1 MRKIYTG
8 IDVGSD
14 SIKIVTS
21 EFLNDRFYTLAS
33 VSVKSVGITRGIITD
48 YDMALNSLNLAKKEI
63 EKALGT
69 SVNKAIITVPSNDR
83 NLSVIEGSI
92 NIYNEFVTGEDVT
105 AVLGEASVDKVEENE
120 EIVSII
126 PILFSLDEDRL
137 TPNPNGAKSSVLGVK
152 ALLAKAPKK
161 QVYSFLK
168 LFADANIEVVDVTFN
183 CIGDYFEARDKETDN
198 TFGALINIGHEK
210 TDVSIFNKGILI
222 KNSIINLGSKNI
234 DKDISYVYGIDINA
248 ARELKEKFALAS
260 RRYADINET
269 VEFMADDK
277 DKVTIN
283 QYEITEVVEAR
294 IVELLKLA
302 KKEINSLTKRKISYI
317 IVTGGITELT
327 GFGYVVEN
335 VLGITASTLN
345 ITTLGIRSNKYSTAM
360 GIIKYFHEKLKLRD
374 INYSMFDESKLDDMM
389 MDNKKNLLNV
399 NNDTIVGK
407 IFDYFTNN

>member
-92 NIYNEFVTGEDVT
+92 NLYNEFVTGEDVT

-168 LFADANIEVVDVTFN
+168 LFADADIEVVDVTFN

-317 IVTGGITELT
+317 IVTGGIAELM
-327 GFGYVVEN
+327 GFSYVVEN
-335 VLGITASTLN
+335 ILGINSSTLN
-345 ITTLGIRSNKYSTAM
+345 ATSIGIRNDKFSSAI
-360 GIIKYFHEKLKLRD
+360 GIIKYFHNKMALRERD
-374 INYSMFDESKLDDMM
+374 ISMLDEDEINEMM
-389 MDNKKNLLNV
+389 QNKKSELGL
-399 NNDTIVGK
+399 NNDVTTSK
-407 IFDYFTNN
+407 IFGYFYNN

>member
-92 NIYNEFVTGEDVT
+92 NLYNEFVTGEDVT
-105 AVLGEASVDKVEENE
+105 AVLGEASVDKVEESE

-317 IVTGGITELT
+317 IVTGGIAELM
-327 GFGYVVEN
+327 GFSYVVEN
-335 VLGITASTLN
+335 ILGINSSTLN
-345 ITTLGIRSNKYSTAM
+345 ATSIGIRNDKFSSAI
-360 GIIKYFHEKLKLRD
+360 GIIKYFHNKMALRERD
-374 INYSMFDESKLDDMM
+374 ISMLDEDEINEMM
-389 MDNKKNLLNV
+389 QNKKSELGL
-399 NNDTIVGK
+399 NNDVTTSK
-407 IFDYFTNN
+407 IFGYFYNN

>member
-105 AVLGEASVDKVEENE
+105 AVLGEASVDRVEENE

-161 QVYSFLK
+161 QVYNFLK

-183 CIGDYFEARDKETDN
+183 CIGDYFEARDKETDD

-302 KKEINSLTKRKISYI
+302 KKEINGLTKRKISYI
-317 IVTGGITELT
+317 IVTGGIAELM
-327 GFGYVVEN
+327 GFSYVVEN
-335 VLGITASTLN
+335 ILGINSSTLN
-345 ITTLGIRSNKYSTAM
+345 ATSIGIRNDKFSSAI
-360 GIIKYFHEKLKLRD
+360 GIIKYFHNKMALRERD
-374 INYSMFDESKLDDMM
+374 VSMLDEDEINEMM
-389 MDNKKNLLNV
+389 QNKKSELGL
-399 NNDTIVGK
+399 NNDVTTSK
-407 IFDYFTNN
+407 IFGYFYNN

>member
-1 MRKIYTG
+1 M
-8 IDVGSD
+8 
-14 SIKIVTS
+14 
-21 EFLNDRFYTLAS
+21 AS

-92 NIYNEFVTGEDVT
+92 NLYNEFVTGEDVT
-105 AVLGEASVDKVEENE
+105 AVLGEASVDRVEENE

-317 IVTGGITELT
+317 IVTGGIAELM
-327 GFGYVVEN
+327 GFSYVVEN
-335 VLGITASTLN
+335 ILGINSSTLN
-345 ITTLGIRSNKYSTAM
+345 ATSIGIRNDKFSSAI
-360 GIIKYFHEKLKLRD
+360 GIIKYFHNKMALRERD
-374 INYSMFDESKLDDMM
+374 ISMLDEDEINEMM
-389 MDNKKNLLNV
+389 QNKKSELGL
-399 NNDTIVGK
+399 NNDVTTSK
-407 IFDYFTNN
+407 IFGYFYNN

>member
-92 NIYNEFVTGEDVT
+92 NLYNEFVTGEDVT
-105 AVLGEASVDKVEENE
+105 AVLGEASVDRVEENE

-277 DKVTIN
+277 EKVTIN

-317 IVTGGITELT
+317 IVTGGIAELM
-327 GFGYVVEN
+327 GFSYVVEN
-335 VLGITASTLN
+335 ILGINSSTLN
-345 ITTLGIRSNKYSTAM
+345 ATSIGIRNDKFSSAI
-360 GIIKYFHEKLKLRD
+360 GIIKYFHNKMALRERD
-374 INYSMFDESKLDDMM
+374 ISMLDEDEINEMM
-389 MDNKKNLLNV
+389 QNKKSELGL
-399 NNDTIVGK
+399 NNDVTTSK
-407 IFDYFTNN
+407 IFGYFYNN

>member
-92 NIYNEFVTGEDVT
+92 NLYNEFVTGEDVT
-105 AVLGEASVDKVEENE
+105 AVLGEASVDRVEENE

-126 PILFSLDEDRL
+126 PSL
-137 TPNPNGAKSSVLGVK
+137 LGVK
-152 ALLAKAPKK
+152 ALLAKAPKT

-317 IVTGGITELT
+317 IVTGGIAELM
-327 GFGYVVEN
+327 GFSYVVEN
-335 VLGITASTLN
+335 ILGINSSTLN
-345 ITTLGIRSNKYSTAM
+345 ATSIGIRNDKFSSAI
-360 GIIKYFHEKLKLRD
+360 GIIKYFHNKMALRERD
-374 INYSMFDESKLDDMM
+374 ISMLDEDEINEMM
-389 MDNKKNLLNV
+389 QNKKSELGL
-399 NNDTIVGK
+399 NNDVTTSK
-407 IFDYFTNN
+407 IFGYFYNN

>member
-21 EFLNDRFYTLAS
+21 EFLNDRFYTLDS

-92 NIYNEFVTGEDVT
+92 NLYNEFVTGEDVT
-105 AVLGEASVDKVEENE
+105 AVLGEASVDRVEENE

-317 IVTGGITELT
+317 IVTGGIAELM
-327 GFGYVVEN
+327 GFSYVVEN
-335 VLGITASTLN
+335 ILGINSSTLN
-345 ITTLGIRSNKYSTAM
+345 ATSIGIRNDKFSSAI
-360 GIIKYFHEKLKLRD
+360 GIIKYFHNKMALRERD
-374 INYSMFDESKLDDMM
+374 ISMLDEDEINEMM
-389 MDNKKNLLNV
+389 QNKKSELGL
-399 NNDTIVGK
+399 NNDVTTSK
-407 IFDYFTNN
+407 IFGYFYNN

>member
-317 IVTGGITELT
+317 IVTGGIAELM
-327 GFGYVVEN
+327 GFSYVVEN
-335 VLGITASTLN
+335 ILGINSSTLN
-345 ITTLGIRSNKYSTAM
+345 ATSIGIRNDKFSSAI
-360 GIIKYFHEKLKLRD
+360 GIIKYFHNKMALRERD
-374 INYSMFDESKLDDMM
+374 ISMLDEDEINEMM
-389 MDNKKNLLNV
+389 QNKKSELGL
-399 NNDTIVGK
+399 NNDVTTSK
-407 IFDYFTNN
+407 IFGYFYNN

>member
-92 NIYNEFVTGEDVT
+92 NLYNEFVTGEDVT

-317 IVTGGITELT
+317 IVTGGIAELM
-327 GFGYVVEN
+327 GFSYVVEN
-335 VLGITASTLN
+335 ILGINSSTLN
-345 ITTLGIRSNKYSTAM
+345 ATSIGIRNDKFSSAI
-360 GIIKYFHEKLKLRD
+360 GIIKYFHNKMDLRERD
-374 INYSMFDESKLDDMM
+374 ISMLDEDEINEMM
-389 MDNKKNLLNV
+389 QNKKSELVLK
-399 NNDTIVGK
+399 NDVTTSK
-407 IFDYFTNN
+407 IFGYFYNN

>member
-105 AVLGEASVDKVEENE
+105 AVLGEASVDRVEENE

-317 IVTGGITELT
+317 IVTGGIAELM
-327 GFGYVVEN
+327 GFSYVVEN
-335 VLGITASTLN
+335 ILGINSSTLN
-345 ITTLGIRSNKYSTAM
+345 ATSIGIRNDKFSSAI
-360 GIIKYFHEKLKLRD
+360 GIIKYFHNKMALRERD
-374 INYSMFDESKLDDMM
+374 VSMLDEDEINEMM
-389 MDNKKNLLNV
+389 QNKKSELGL
-399 NNDTIVGK
+399 NNDVTTSK
-407 IFDYFTNN
+407 IFGYFYNN

>member
-69 SVNKAIITVPSNDR
+69 SVDKAIITVSSNDR

-92 NIYNEFVTGEDVT
+92 NLYNEFVTGEDVT

-317 IVTGGITELT
+317 IVTGGIAELM
-327 GFGYVVEN
+327 GFSYVVEN
-335 VLGITASTLN
+335 ILGINSSTLN
-345 ITTLGIRSNKYSTAM
+345 ATSIGIRNDKFSSAI
-360 GIIKYFHEKLKLRD
+360 GIIKYFHNKMALRERD
-374 INYSMFDESKLDDMM
+374 ISMLDEDEINEMM
-389 MDNKKNLLNV
+389 QNKKSELGL
-399 NNDTIVGK
+399 NNDVTTSK
-407 IFDYFTNN
+407 IFGYFYNN

>member
-92 NIYNEFVTGEDVT
+92 NLYNEFVTGEDVT
-105 AVLGEASVDKVEENE
+105 AVLGEASVDRVEENE

-210 TDVSIFNKGILI
+210 TDVSIFNKGVLI

-317 IVTGGITELT
+317 IVTGGIAELM
-327 GFGYVVEN
+327 GFSYVVEN
-335 VLGITASTLN
+335 ILGINSSTLN
-345 ITTLGIRSNKYSTAM
+345 ATSIGIRNDKFSSAI
-360 GIIKYFHEKLKLRD
+360 GIIKYFHNKMALRERD
-374 INYSMFDESKLDDMM
+374 ISMLDEDEINEMM
-389 MDNKKNLLNV
+389 QNKKSELGL
-399 NNDTIVGK
+399 NNDVTTSK
-407 IFDYFTNN
+407 IFGYFYNN

>member
-92 NIYNEFVTGEDVT
+92 NLYNEFVTGEDVT

-183 CIGDYFEARDKETDN
+183 CIGDYFEARDKETDD

-317 IVTGGITELT
+317 IVTGGIAELM
-327 GFGYVVEN
+327 GFSYVVEN
-335 VLGITASTLN
+335 ILGINSSTLN
-345 ITTLGIRSNKYSTAM
+345 ATSIGIRNDKFSSAI
-360 GIIKYFHEKLKLRD
+360 GIIKYFHNKMALRERD
-374 INYSMFDESKLDDMM
+374 ISMLDEDEINEMM
-389 MDNKKNLLNV
+389 QNKKSELGL
-399 NNDTIVGK
+399 NNDVTTSK
-407 IFDYFTNN
+407 IFGYFYNN

>member
-92 NIYNEFVTGEDVT
+92 NLYNEFVTGEDVT

-317 IVTGGITELT
+317 IVTGGIAELM
-327 GFGYVVEN
+327 GFSYVVEN
-335 VLGITASTLN
+335 ILGINSSTLN
-345 ITTLGIRSNKYSTAM
+345 ATSIGIRNDKFSSAI
-360 GIIKYFHEKLKLRD
+360 GIIKYFHNKMTLRERD
-374 INYSMFDESKLDDMM
+374 ISMLDEDEINEMM
-389 MDNKKNLLNV
+389 QNKKSELGL
-399 NNDTIVGK
+399 NNDVTTSK
-407 IFDYFTNN
+407 IFGYFYNN

>member
-92 NIYNEFVTGEDVT
+92 NLYNEFVTGEDVT

-294 IVELLKLA
+294 IVELLKLGD
-302 KKEINSLTKRKISYI
+302 K
-317 IVTGGITELT
+317 
-327 GFGYVVEN
+327 
-335 VLGITASTLN
+335 
-345 ITTLGIRSNKYSTAM
+345 
-360 GIIKYFHEKLKLRD
+360 
-374 INYSMFDESKLDDMM
+374 
-389 MDNKKNLLNV
+389 
-399 NNDTIVGK
+399 
-407 IFDYFTNN
+407 

>member
-92 NIYNEFVTGEDVT
+92 NLYNEFVTGEDVT
-105 AVLGEASVDKVEENE
+105 AVLGEASVDRVEENE

-317 IVTGGITELT
+317 IVTGGIAELM
-327 GFGYVVEN
+327 GFSYVVEN
-335 VLGITASTLN
+335 ILGINSSTLN
-345 ITTLGIRSNKYSTAM
+345 ATSIGIRNDKFSSAI
-360 GIIKYFHEKLKLRD
+360 GIIKYFHNKMALRERD
-374 INYSMFDESKLDDMM
+374 ISMLDEDEINEMM
-389 MDNKKNLLNV
+389 QNKKSELGL
-399 NNDTIVGK
+399 NNDVTTSK
-407 IFDYFTNN
+407 IFGYFYNN

>member
-92 NIYNEFVTGEDVT
+92 NLYNEFVTGEDVT

-277 DKVTIN
+277 DKVIIN

-317 IVTGGITELT
+317 IVTGGIAELM
-327 GFGYVVEN
+327 GFSYVVEN
-335 VLGITASTLN
+335 ILGINSSTLN
-345 ITTLGIRSNKYSTAM
+345 ATSIGIRNDKFSSAI
-360 GIIKYFHEKLKLRD
+360 GIIKYFHNKMALRERD
-374 INYSMFDESKLDDMM
+374 ISMLDEDEINEMM
-389 MDNKKNLLNV
+389 QNKKSELGL
-399 NNDTIVGK
+399 NNDVTTSK
-407 IFDYFTNN
+407 IFGYFYNN

>member
-92 NIYNEFVTGEDVT
+92 NLYNEFVTGEDVT
-105 AVLGEASVDKVEENE
+105 AVLGEAFVDRVEENE

-317 IVTGGITELT
+317 IVTGGIAELM
-327 GFGYVVEN
+327 GFSYVVEN
-335 VLGITASTLN
+335 ILGINSSTLN
-345 ITTLGIRSNKYSTAM
+345 ATSIGIRNDKFSSAI
-360 GIIKYFHEKLKLRD
+360 GIIKYFHNKMALRERD
-374 INYSMFDESKLDDMM
+374 ISMLDEDEINEMM
-389 MDNKKNLLNV
+389 QNKKSELGL
-399 NNDTIVGK
+399 NNDVTTSK
-407 IFDYFTNN
+407 IFGYFYNN

>member
-92 NIYNEFVTGEDVT
+92 NLYNEFVTGEYVT
-105 AVLGEASVDKVEENE
+105 AVLGEASVDRVEENE

-317 IVTGGITELT
+317 IVTGGIAELM
-327 GFGYVVEN
+327 GFSYVVEN
-335 VLGITASTLN
+335 ILGINSSTLN
-345 ITTLGIRSNKYSTAM
+345 ATSIGIRNDKFSSAI
-360 GIIKYFHEKLKLRD
+360 GIIKYFHNKMALRERD
-374 INYSMFDESKLDDMM
+374 ISMLDEDEINEMM
-389 MDNKKNLLNV
+389 QNKKSELGL
-399 NNDTIVGK
+399 NNDVTTSK
-407 IFDYFTNN
+407 IFGYFYNN

>member
-183 CIGDYFEARDKETDN
+183 CIGDYFETRDKETDN

-317 IVTGGITELT
+317 IVTGGIAELM
-327 GFGYVVEN
+327 GFSYVVEN
-335 VLGITASTLN
+335 ILGINSSTLN
-345 ITTLGIRSNKYSTAM
+345 ATSIGIRNDKFSSAI
-360 GIIKYFHEKLKLRD
+360 GIIKYFHNKMALRERD
-374 INYSMFDESKLDDMM
+374 ISMLDEDEINEMM
-389 MDNKKNLLNV
+389 QNKKSELGL
-399 NNDTIVGK
+399 NNDVTTSK
-407 IFDYFTNN
+407 IFGYFYNN

>member
-69 SVNKAIITVPSNDR
+69 SVDKAIITVPSNDR

-92 NIYNEFVTGEDVT
+92 NLYNEFVTGEDVT

-317 IVTGGITELT
+317 IVTGGIAELM
-327 GFGYVVEN
+327 GFSYVVEN
-335 VLGITASTLN
+335 ILGINSSTLN
-345 ITTLGIRSNKYSTAM
+345 ATSIGIRNDKFSSAI
-360 GIIKYFHEKLKLRD
+360 GIIKYFHNKMALRERD
-374 INYSMFDESKLDDMM
+374 ISMLDEDEINEMM
-389 MDNKKNLLNV
+389 QNKKSELGL
-399 NNDTIVGK
+399 NNDVTTSK
-407 IFDYFTNN
+407 IFGYFYNN

>member
-83 NLSVIEGSI
+83 NLSVIEGFI
-92 NIYNEFVTGEDVT
+92 NLYNEFVTGEDVT
-105 AVLGEASVDKVEENE
+105 AVLGEASVDRVEENE

-317 IVTGGITELT
+317 IVTGGIAELM
-327 GFGYVVEN
+327 GFSYVVEN
-335 VLGITASTLN
+335 ILGINSSTLN
-345 ITTLGIRSNKYSTAM
+345 ATSIGIRNDKFSSAI
-360 GIIKYFHEKLKLRD
+360 GIIKYFHNKMALRERD
-374 INYSMFDESKLDDMM
+374 ISMLDEDEINEMM
-389 MDNKKNLLNV
+389 QNKKSELGL
-399 NNDTIVGK
+399 NNDVTTSK
-407 IFDYFTNN
+407 IFGYFYNN

>member
-92 NIYNEFVTGEDVT
+92 NLYNEFVTGEDVT
-105 AVLGEASVDKVEENE
+105 AVLGEASVDRVEEYE

-317 IVTGGITELT
+317 IVTGGIAELM
-327 GFGYVVEN
+327 GFSYVVEN
-335 VLGITASTLN
+335 ILGINSSTLN
-345 ITTLGIRSNKYSTAM
+345 ATSIGIRNDKFSSAI
-360 GIIKYFHEKLKLRD
+360 GIIKYFHNKMALRERD
-374 INYSMFDESKLDDMM
+374 ISMLDEDEINEMM
-389 MDNKKNLLNV
+389 QNKKSELGL
-399 NNDTIVGK
+399 NNDVTTSK
-407 IFDYFTNN
+407 IFGYFYNN

>member
-92 NIYNEFVTGEDVT
+92 NLYNEFVTGEDVT

-260 RRYADINET
+260 RRYADIKET

-317 IVTGGITELT
+317 IVTGGIAELM
-327 GFGYVVEN
+327 GFSYVVEN
-335 VLGITASTLN
+335 ILGINSSTLN
-345 ITTLGIRSNKYSTAM
+345 ATSIGIRNDKFSSAI
-360 GIIKYFHEKLKLRD
+360 GIIKYFHNKMALRERD
-374 INYSMFDESKLDDMM
+374 ISMLDEDEINEMM
-389 MDNKKNLLNV
+389 QNKKSELGL
-399 NNDTIVGK
+399 NNDVTTSK
-407 IFDYFTNN
+407 IFGYFYNN

>member
-92 NIYNEFVTGEDVT
+92 NLYNEFVTGEDVT

-137 TPNPNGAKSSVLGVK
+137 TPNPNGEKSSVLGVK

-269 VEFMADDK
+269 VEFMADDE

-317 IVTGGITELT
+317 IVTGGIAELM
-327 GFGYVVEN
+327 GFSYVVEN
-335 VLGITASTLN
+335 ILGINSSTLN
-345 ITTLGIRSNKYSTAM
+345 ATSIGIRNDKFSSAI
-360 GIIKYFHEKLKLRD
+360 GIIKYFHNKMALRERD
-374 INYSMFDESKLDDMM
+374 ISMLDEDEINEMM
-389 MDNKKNLLNV
+389 QNKKSELGL
-399 NNDTIVGK
+399 NNDVTTSK
-407 IFDYFTNN
+407 IFGYFYNN

>member
-92 NIYNEFVTGEDVT
+92 NLYNEFVTGEDVT
-105 AVLGEASVDKVEENE
+105 AVLGEASVDRVEENE

-317 IVTGGITELT
+317 IVTGGIAELM
-327 GFGYVVEN
+327 GFSYVVEN
-335 VLGITASTLN
+335 IFGINSSTLN
-345 ITTLGIRSNKYSTAM
+345 ATSIGIRNDKFSSAI
-360 GIIKYFHEKLKLRD
+360 GIIKYFHNKMALRERD
-374 INYSMFDESKLDDMM
+374 ISMLDEDEINEMM
-389 MDNKKNLLNV
+389 QNKKSELGL
-399 NNDTIVGK
+399 NNDVTTSK
-407 IFDYFTNN
+407 IFGYFYNN

>member
-92 NIYNEFVTGEDVT
+92 NLYNEFVTGEDVT

-168 LFADANIEVVDVTFN
+168 LFADADIEVVDVTFN

-269 VEFMADDK
+269 VEFMADDE

-317 IVTGGITELT
+317 IVTGGIAELM
-327 GFGYVVEN
+327 GFSYVVEN
-335 VLGITASTLN
+335 ILGINSSTLN
-345 ITTLGIRSNKYSTAM
+345 ATSIGIRNDKFSSAI
-360 GIIKYFHEKLKLRD
+360 GIIKYFHNKMALRERD
-374 INYSMFDESKLDDMM
+374 ISMLDEDEINEMM
-389 MDNKKNLLNV
+389 QNKKSELGL
-399 NNDTIVGK
+399 NNDVTTSK
-407 IFDYFTNN
+407 IFGYFYNN

>member
-92 NIYNEFVTGEDVT
+92 NLYNEFVTGEDVT

-152 ALLAKAPKK
+152 ALLAKASKK

-317 IVTGGITELT
+317 IVTGGIAELM
-327 GFGYVVEN
+327 GFSYVVEN
-335 VLGITASTLN
+335 ILGINSSTLN
-345 ITTLGIRSNKYSTAM
+345 ATSIGIRNDKFSSAI
-360 GIIKYFHEKLKLRD
+360 GIIKYFHNKMALRERD
-374 INYSMFDESKLDDMM
+374 ISMLDEDEINEMM
-389 MDNKKNLLNV
+389 QNKKSELGL
-399 NNDTIVGK
+399 NNDVTTSK
-407 IFDYFTNN
+407 IFGYFYNN

>member
-105 AVLGEASVDKVEENE
+105 AVLGEASVDRVEENE

-317 IVTGGITELT
+317 IVTGGIAELM
-327 GFGYVVEN
+327 GFSYVVEN
-335 VLGITASTLN
+335 ILGINSTTLN
-345 ITTLGIRSNKYSTAM
+345 ATSIGIRNDKFSSAI
-360 GIIKYFHEKLKLRD
+360 GIIKYFHNKMALRERD
-374 INYSMFDESKLDDMM
+374 ISMLDEDEINEMM
-389 MDNKKNLLNV
+389 QNKKSELGL
-399 NNDTIVGK
+399 NNDVTTSK
-407 IFDYFTNN
+407 IFGYFYNN

>member
-1 MRKIYTG
+1 M
-8 IDVGSD
+8 
-14 SIKIVTS
+14 
-21 EFLNDRFYTLAS
+21 AS

-317 IVTGGITELT
+317 IVTGGIAELM
-327 GFGYVVEN
+327 GFSYVVEN
-335 VLGITASTLN
+335 ILGINSSTLN
-345 ITTLGIRSNKYSTAM
+345 ATSIGIRNDKFSSAI
-360 GIIKYFHEKLKLRD
+360 GIIKYFHNKMALRERD
-374 INYSMFDESKLDDMM
+374 ISMLDEDEINEMM
-389 MDNKKNLLNV
+389 QNKKSELGL
-399 NNDTIVGK
+399 NNDVTTSK
-407 IFDYFTNN
+407 IFGYFYNN

>member
-105 AVLGEASVDKVEENE
+105 AVLGEASVDRVEENE

-317 IVTGGITELT
+317 IVTGGIAELM
-327 GFGYVVEN
+327 GFSYVVEN
-335 VLGITASTLN
+335 ILGINSSTLN
-345 ITTLGIRSNKYSTAM
+345 ATSIGIRNDKFSSAI
-360 GIIKYFHEKLKLRD
+360 GIIKYFHNKMALRERD
-374 INYSMFDESKLDDMM
+374 ISMLDEDEINEMM
-389 MDNKKNLLNV
+389 QNKKSELGL
-399 NNDTIVGK
+399 NNDVTTSK
-407 IFDYFTNN
+407 IFGYFYNN

>member
-183 CIGDYFEARDKETDN
+183 CIGDYFEAKDKETDN

-317 IVTGGITELT
+317 IVTGGIAELM
-327 GFGYVVEN
+327 GFSYVVEN
-335 VLGITASTLN
+335 ILGINSSTLN
-345 ITTLGIRSNKYSTAM
+345 ATSIGIRNDKFSSAI
-360 GIIKYFHEKLKLRD
+360 GIIKYFHNKMALRERD
-374 INYSMFDESKLDDMM
+374 ISMLDEDEINEMM
-389 MDNKKNLLNV
+389 QNKKSELGL
-399 NNDTIVGK
+399 NNDVTTSK
-407 IFDYFTNN
+407 IFGYFYNN

>member
-92 NIYNEFVTGEDVT
+92 NLYNEFVTGEDVT
-105 AVLGEASVDKVEENE
+105 AVLGEASVDRVEENE

-317 IVTGGITELT
+317 IVTGGIAELM
-327 GFGYVVEN
+327 GFSYVVEN
-335 VLGITASTLN
+335 ILGINSSTLN
-345 ITTLGIRSNKYSTAM
+345 ATSIGIRNDKFSSAI
-360 GIIKYFHEKLKLRD
+360 GIIKYFHNKMALREMD
-374 INYSMFDESKLDDMM
+374 ISMLDEDEINEMM
-389 MDNKKNLLNV
+389 QNKKSELGL
-399 NNDTIVGK
+399 NNDVTTSK
-407 IFDYFTNN
+407 IFGYFYNN